1 MRSGRVESLGILEQD
16 RMNAIFIH
24 DLRVE
29 TKIGVYEWERHLPQT
44 IRIDLEIGLP
54 SARPFTSGDF
64 ADAVDYAAVVER
76 IKVLAANNP
85 HPLMERFTSA
95 PIKRCTNRAWNPNG
109 SPAYRSV
116 RSTPAFWRATL
127 QPIASPNSRACGTR
141 YRAPRASISGRAST
155 ASSDAFTM
163 QRATSKRS

>member
-64 ADAVDYAAVVER
+64 ADAVDYAAVVDR
-76 IKVLAANNP
+76 IKTLAANNP
-85 HPLMERFTSA
+85 HPLMERFAESVAQLVLAEFGA
-95 PIKRCTNRAWNPNG
+95 P
-109 SPAYRSV
+109 SV
-116 RSTPAFWRATL
+116 KVRVAKL
-127 QPIASPNSRACGTR
+127 
-141 YRAPRASISGRAST
+141 APVPGVRELGVMIERVAGG
-155 ASSDAFTM
+155 
-163 QRATSKRS
+163 

>member
-1 MRSGRVESLGILEQD
+1 MRLGRVESLGILEQD

-44 IRIDLEIGLP
+44 IRIDLEFGLP

-85 HPLMERFTSA
+85 HPLVERFAESVAQLVLVEFGA
-95 PIKRCTNRAWNPNG
+95 P
-109 SPAYRSV
+109 SV
-116 RSTPAFWRATL
+116 KVRVAKL
-127 QPIASPNSRACGTR
+127 
-141 YRAPRASISGRAST
+141 APVPGVRELGVMIERVAGG
-155 ASSDAFTM
+155 
-163 QRATSKRS
+163 

>member
-1 MRSGRVESLGILEQD
+1 
-16 RMNAIFIH
+16 MNSIFIH

-76 IKVLAANNP
+76 IKALAAGNP
-85 HPLMERFTSA
+85 HPLVERFAESIAQLVLDEFGA
-95 PIKRCTNRAWNPNG
+95 P
-109 SPAYRSV
+109 SV
-116 RSTPAFWRATL
+116 KVRVAKL
-127 QPIASPNSRACGTR
+127 
-141 YRAPRASISGRAST
+141 APLPGVRELGVQIER
-155 ASSDAFTM
+155 
-163 QRATSKRS
+163 QRATG

>member
-1 MRSGRVESLGILEQD
+1 
-16 RMNAIFIH
+16 MNAIFIH

-85 HPLMERFTSA
+85 HPLVERFAESVALVEFGA
-95 PIKRCTNRAWNPNG
+95 PTVKVRVAKLAPLPGVRELGVMIERA
-109 SPAYRSV
+109 A
-116 RSTPAFWRATL
+116 
-127 QPIASPNSRACGTR
+127 
-141 YRAPRASISGRAST
+141 GR
-155 ASSDAFTM
+155 
-163 QRATSKRS
+163 